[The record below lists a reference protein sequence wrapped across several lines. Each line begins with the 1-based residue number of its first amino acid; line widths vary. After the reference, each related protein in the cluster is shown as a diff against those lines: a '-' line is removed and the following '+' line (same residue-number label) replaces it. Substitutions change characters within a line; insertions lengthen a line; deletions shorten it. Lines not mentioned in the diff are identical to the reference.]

1 MRRAEVNFL
10 EEEKDIKAKAKRLK
24 ELVTER
30 KQRELE
36 RRDTAA
42 LNIEIRELKKQIKA
56 LRTT

>member
-42 LNIEIRELKKQIKA
+42 ISIEIRELKKQIKA
-56 LRTT
+56 IRTT